1 MPGGQV
7 STKRARRLFFSV
19 PTRRAPRCTMTF
31 VAFFCRERF
40 MKYPIYITRR
50 GNPRYRGALADFPEV
65 DVEGDSYGELQA
77 AAAQRVMARYD
88 RSARLVPPP
97 TTDMSVLQASEPDAG
112 DGIWRF
118 FDLDLAGVTSSSV
131 RIELCLPKR
140 IVHDIDRTA
149 SALHTTRD
157 AFVSMA
163 CEHAADRSAQHDGLR
178 GEPVATSL
186 PEAV

>member
-1 MPGGQV
+1 
-7 STKRARRLFFSV
+7 
-19 PTRRAPRCTMTF
+19 
-31 VAFFCRERF
+31 
-40 MKYPIYITRR
+40 MKYPIYITRH
-50 GNPRYRGALADFPEV
+50 GNPRYRGALPDFPEV

-77 AAAQRVMARYD
+77 AAAQRVVARYD

-97 TTDMSVLQASEPDAG
+97 TTDMSVLQASEVDVG

-118 FDLDLAGVTSSSV
+118 FDIDLTRMTSSSV
-131 RIELCLPKR
+131 RIELCLPKH

-149 SALHTTRD
+149 AALHTTRD

-163 CEHAADRSAQHDGLR
+163 CEHAIDCSAPHGGLH

-186 PEAV
+186 SEAV

>member
-1 MPGGQV
+1 
-7 STKRARRLFFSV
+7 
-19 PTRRAPRCTMTF
+19 
-31 VAFFCRERF
+31 
-40 MKYPIYITRR
+40 MKYPIYITRHR
-50 GNPRYRGALADFPEV
+50 NPRYRGALPDFPEV

-88 RSARLVPPP
+88 RSLRLIPPP
-97 TTDMSVLQASEPDAG
+97 TTDMLALQASEVDTG

-118 FDLDLAGVTSSSV
+118 FDIDLTRMTSSSV

-149 SALHTTRD
+149 SGLHTTRD

-163 CEHAADRSAQHDGLR
+163 CEHATVRSAQHG
-178 GEPVATSL
+178 GGVANPPRNRCRAGVDFSVIPQL
-186 PEAV
+186 DRSRLHAGSRHAHDKYSFKIKWLLSG

>member
-1 MPGGQV
+1 
-7 STKRARRLFFSV
+7 
-19 PTRRAPRCTMTF
+19 
-31 VAFFCRERF
+31 
-40 MKYPIYITRR
+40 MKYPIYITRH
-50 GNPRYRGALADFPEV
+50 GNPRYRGALPDFPEV

-77 AAAQRVMARYD
+77 AAAQRVVARYD
-88 RSARLVPPP
+88 RSARLIPPP
-97 TTDMSVLQASEPDAG
+97 TTDMSVLQASEVDAG

-118 FDLDLAGVTSSSV
+118 FDIDLTGVTSSSV

-149 SALHTTRD
+149 GALHTTRD

-163 CEHAADRSAQHDGLR
+163 CEHAVDRSAQHGGLR

-186 PEAV
+186 SEAV

>member
-1 MPGGQV
+1 M
-7 STKRARRLFFSV
+7 A
-19 PTRRAPRCTMTF
+19 
-31 VAFFCRERF
+31 
-40 MKYPIYITRR
+40 
-50 GNPRYRGALADFPEV
+50 ALAAQVNFPNYGLVRTLTALPDFPEV

-88 RSARLVPPP
+88 RSMRLIPPP
-97 TTDMSVLQASEPDAG
+97 TTDMSALQASEVDTG

-118 FDLDLAGVTSSSV
+118 FDIDLTRMISSSV

-149 SALHTTRD
+149 SGLHITRD

-163 CEHAADRSAQHDGLR
+163 CEHATVRSAQHGGGR
-178 GEPVATSL
+178 GEPVAKSL
-186 PEAV
+186 SGRR